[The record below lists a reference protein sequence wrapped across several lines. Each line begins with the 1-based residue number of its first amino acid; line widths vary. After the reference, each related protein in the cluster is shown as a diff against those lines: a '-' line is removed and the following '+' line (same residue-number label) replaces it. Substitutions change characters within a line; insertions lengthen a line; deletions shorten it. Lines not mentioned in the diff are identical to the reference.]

1 MRMRYDYALSC
12 RSDRMF
18 CITITVINGLVCALC
33 RLTHRPLHS
42 AEQSLVRCPVLVR
55 NLTVLGRGSPSE
67 RDLEERGGAR
77 KELTA
82 VPVWF
87 GQARSPSPEGEVA
100 SGRSLSESDPP
111 LQAATRG
118 LAGRR
123 RTRGDEWI
131 RLTSATGTVFR
142 QGWGDWPAAAL
153 ELARMGTR
161 RRRRAGDGPPRELGG
176 AGRVGLWYG
185 RRCGLLSTYPSCNM
199 GRYIFQMSKQLYTPY
214 LLNN

>member
-1 MRMRYDYALSC
+1 MLMPICSGVRGTPALWIQKQSRVAGAVVFGLLVVVEYTTVLRCLFSQLCNGFHMRMRYDYALSC

-118 LAGRR
+118 L
-123 RTRGDEWI
+123 
-131 RLTSATGTVFR
+131 
-142 QGWGDWPAAAL
+142 
-153 ELARMGTR
+153 
-161 RRRRAGDGPPRELGG
+161 
-176 AGRVGLWYG
+176 
-185 RRCGLLSTYPSCNM
+185 
-199 GRYIFQMSKQLYTPY
+199 
-214 LLNN
+214 